1 MISKKDVSDLAF
13 TGLSSYLREKLDG
26 YTFIALS
33 QLQQKA
39 SVKKAEVK
47 KIKIILSTL
56 TAMLTMLIV
65 ILIVL
70 ATSLMMFMLLN
81 FVGLPRPNLML
92 VTLSSRFTKIGQKEL
107 NLLLM

>member
-1 MISKKDVSDLAF
+1 MVILLLLFLNFNKRLRHKKV
-13 TGLSSYLREKLDG
+13 G
-26 YTFIALS
+26 
-33 QLQQKA
+33 
-39 SVKKAEVK
+39 VKKVR
-47 KIKIILSTL
+47 ILLNTL
-56 TAMLTMLIV
+56 AAMLTMSIV

-92 VTLSSRFTKIGQKEL
+92 VTLSSWFTKIGRKKL